1 MSVLLKTKSSILQTK
16 KEVVKMN
23 TVVLIENLKLT
34 EADLEHLNANN
45 EHGIV
50 FSSLDEDSFL
60 PEEIVFVIIQIA
72 QNIGYSAIYD
82 TLKFVVSKVIN
93 LTESKIKNNDTKI
106 EFQYNENKASFSCNF
121 TLAQEQKN
129 EIIETIL
136 EKMLNN

>member
-34 EADLEHLNANN
+34 EAELEQLNANN

-72 QNIGYSAIYD
+72 QNIGYNAIYD
-82 TLKFVVSKVIN
+82 SLKFVVSKVIN
-93 LTESKIKNNDTKI
+93 LTESKIKNNVRTDGW
-106 EFQYNENKASFSCNF
+106 ENIKS
-121 TLAQEQKN
+121 
-129 EIIETIL
+129 
-136 EKMLNN
+136 

>member
-1 MSVLLKTKSSILQTK
+1 
-16 KEVVKMN
+16 MN

-34 EADLEHLNANN
+34 EADLEQLNANN

-50 FSSLDEDSFL
+50 FSSLDEDGFL

-72 QNIGYSAIYD
+72 QNIGYNAIYD
-82 TLKFVVSKVIN
+82 SLKFVVSKVIN

-106 EFQYNENKASFSCNF
+106 EFQYNENKASFNCNF

-129 EIIETIL
+129 EIIEAIL

>member
-1 MSVLLKTKSSILQTK
+1 MSVLLKTKSSMSQTK

-34 EADLEHLNANN
+34 EAELEQMNANN

-50 FSSLDEDSFL
+50 FSSLDEDGFL

-72 QNIGYSAIYD
+72 QNIGYNAIYD
-82 TLKFVVSKVIN
+82 SLKFVVSKVIN
-93 LTESKIKNNDTKI
+93 LTESKFKNNDTKI
-106 EFQYNENKASFSCNF
+106 EFQYNENKASFNCNF

-129 EIIETIL
+129 EIIEAIL

>member
-50 FSSLDEDSFL
+50 FGSLDEDSFL

-82 TLKFVVSKVIN
+82 SLKFVVSKVIN

-106 EFQYNENKASFSCNF
+106 EFQYNDNKASFSCNF

>member
-34 EADLEHLNANN
+34 EAELEQMNANN

-50 FSSLDEDSFL
+50 FGSLDEDSFL
-60 PEEIVFVIIQIA
+60 LEEIVFVIIQIA
-72 QNIGYSAIYD
+72 QNIGYNAIYD
-82 TLKFVVSKVIN
+82 SLKFVVSKVIN

-106 EFQYNENKASFSCNF
+106 EFQYNENKASFNCNF

-129 EIIETIL
+129 EIIEAIL

>member
-34 EADLEHLNANN
+34 EADLEQLNANN

-72 QNIGYSAIYD
+72 QNIGYNAIYD
-82 TLKFVVSKVIN
+82 SLKFVVSKVIN
-93 LTESKIKNNDTKI
+93 LTESKNKNNYTKI
-106 EFQYNENKASFSCNF
+106 EFQYNDNKASFSCNF

-129 EIIETIL
+129 EIIEAIL

>member
-50 FSSLDEDSFL
+50 FGSLDEDSFL

-72 QNIGYSAIYD
+72 QNIGYNAIYD
-82 TLKFVVSKVIN
+82 SLKFVVSKVIN
-93 LTESKIKNNDTKI
+93 LTESKIKNNYTKI
-106 EFQYNENKASFSCNF
+106 EFQYNDNKASFSCNF

>member
-50 FSSLDEDSFL
+50 FGSLDEDGFL

-72 QNIGYSAIYD
+72 QNIGYNAIYD
-82 TLKFVVSKVIN
+82 SLKFVVSKVIN

-106 EFQYNENKASFSCNF
+106 EFQYNDNKASFSCNF

-129 EIIETIL
+129 EIIEAIL

>member
-106 EFQYNENKASFSCNF
+106 EFQYNENKATFSCNF

>member
-50 FSSLDEDSFL
+50 FGSLDEDSFL

-72 QNIGYSAIYD
+72 QNIGYNATYD
-82 TLKFVVSKVIN
+82 SLKFVVSKVIN

-106 EFQYNENKASFSCNF
+106 EFQYNDNKASFSCNF

>member
-34 EADLEHLNANN
+34 EADLEQLNTNN

-50 FSSLDEDSFL
+50 FSSLDEDGFL

-72 QNIGYSAIYD
+72 QNIGYNAIYD
-82 TLKFVVSKVIN
+82 SLKFVVSKVIN
-93 LTESKIKNNDTKI
+93 LTESKNKNNDTKI
-106 EFQYNENKASFSCNF
+106 EFQYNDNKASFSCNF

-129 EIIETIL
+129 EIIEAIL

>member
-34 EADLEHLNANN
+34 EAELEQMNANN

-72 QNIGYSAIYD
+72 QNIGYNAIYD
-82 TLKFVVSKVIN
+82 SLKFVVSKVIN

-106 EFQYNENKASFSCNF
+106 EFQYNENKASFNCNF
-121 TLAQEQKN
+121 TLTQEQKN
-129 EIIETIL
+129 EIIEAIL

>member
-34 EADLEHLNANN
+34 EADLELLNANN

-50 FSSLDEDSFL
+50 FGSLDEDSFL

-72 QNIGYSAIYD
+72 QNIGYNAIYD
-82 TLKFVVSKVIN
+82 SLKFVVSKVIN

-106 EFQYNENKASFSCNF
+106 EFQYNDNKASFSCNF

-129 EIIETIL
+129 EIIEAIL